1 MARKGSH
8 KKAHESIKTERD
20 SGKKGKKKKKDVP
33 KEDADVKE
41 RKVET
46 VEKKPDRPSLPP
58 AGLSTEGL
66 RVGVGI
72 TLLGLLLTLFVSLSA
87 AGPSQGRYVAAN
99 EFSTS
104 AATVSKGDLVY
115 LKDGNPTNDDLAVCV
130 LDIFTYP
137 AICQIVE
144 ATEGGYRV
152 RYREGEILN
161 TTSLKQHRVKGAIDP
176 VRTVNSATVENYA
189 NIAALGLLLTIGGV
203 GAVIIKGL
211 EREE

>member
-1 MARKGSH
+1 MARKGSQ
-8 KKAHESIKTERD
+8 KKKPESTKTERD
-20 SGKKGKKKKKDVP
+20 HGSKDTKKKKDVP
-33 KEDADVKE
+33 KENLSIKE
-41 RKVET
+41 EKVET
-46 VEKKPDRPSLPP
+46 PEKEPEPMVLPP
-58 AGLSTEGL
+58 DSLSMEGL
-66 RVGVGI
+66 RVGLGI

-115 LKDGNPTNDDLAVCV
+115 LKEGIPANDDLAVCV

-137 AICQIVE
+137 TICQVVD
-144 ATEGGYRV
+144 ATNDGYRV

-161 TTSLKQHRVKGAIDP
+161 TTSLKQHRIKGAIDP
-176 VRTVNSATVENYA
+176 TKTVPGATVENYA

-203 GAVIIKGL
+203 GAVIVKGL
-211 EREE
+211 ER

>member
-1 MARKGSH
+1 MARKGSQ
-8 KKAHESIKTERD
+8 KKKLESTKTEND
-20 SGKKGKKKKKDVP
+20 CGGKDTKKKKDVP
-33 KEDADVKE
+33 KEDTSIKE
-41 RKVET
+41 EKVEVAEKEPERT
-46 VEKKPDRPSLPP
+46 VLPP

-104 AATVSKGDLVY
+104 VATVSQGDLVY
-115 LKDGNPTNDDLAVCV
+115 LKEGAPTNDDLAVCV

-137 AICQIVE
+137 TICQVVE
-144 ATEGGYRV
+144 ATNDGYRV

-176 VRTVNSATVENYA
+176 AKTIPGSTVENYA
-189 NIAALGLLLTIGGV
+189 NIAAIGLLLTIGGV
-203 GAVIIKGL
+203 GAVIIKGF
-211 EREE
+211 EREV